1 MFLFVF
7 KKLLTEFFLSS
18 IIRVYFLQSLCKDTL
33 TLSVCGIWVSI
44 MFQKVLLVCL
54 KLTLLLVPSNS
65 NISIESKFSEYEH
78 SLKWISSGIDS
89 RICRSLNILKTGWR
103 WFGSCVYHNT
113 YIPIKII
120 PGGEKNLHLSKH
132 QWKVLHHSGSKV
144 GRLITKHGKLIKER
158 EISDL
163 VGQVKTSH

>member
-1 MFLFVF
+1 MELTVESVG
-7 KKLLTEFFLSS
+7 LLTYS
-18 IIRVYFLQSLCKDTL
+18 
-33 TLSVCGIWVSI
+33 
-44 MFQKVLLVCL
+44 
-54 KLTLLLVPSNS
+54 KLAEGDL
-65 NISIESKFSEYEH
+65 
-78 SLKWISSGIDS
+78 
-89 RICRSLNILKTGWR
+89 
-103 WFGSCVYHNT
+103 CVYHNT

-120 PGGEKNLHLSKH
+120 PGGEENLHLSKH